1 METLKRY
8 LVESYKVQKDRGKI
22 KEDTQEQ
29 EFISALT
36 DEINEM
42 QDEIYGTDKWLCEC
56 VDSVTVLLNMAMH
69 EYGVDHI
76 IKMLEYNLRNNKLRK
91 EYGL

>member
-22 KEDTQEQ
+22 KEDTKEQ

-42 QDEIYGTDKWLCEC
+42 QDEI
-56 VDSVTVLLNMAMH
+56 
-69 EYGVDHI
+69 
-76 IKMLEYNLRNNKLRK
+76 
-91 EYGL
+91 